1 MRLTI
6 REDSTNYACTVVKL
20 PVKQKVEGLDNL
32 VKVTVF
38 GNDVLTKKDAD
49 ENQLYLFFPAE
60 CAINAEYLSK
70 NNEFRES
77 TLNIDCTQTGYFEP
91 SGRVKAIKFKGV
103 ISTGYLTPLST
114 LASFTKWGLA
124 WSIQL
129 KVGDEFT
136 TIDGIDICKKYIPK
150 HVHTQGIGGAKESKH
165 NKKLKRFDKLVPNQF
180 RFHNDTSHLAKN
192 LHLFNPDDIVVI
204 TDKWH
209 GTSTVH
215 SNILINK
222 QLTIKERIAKWF
234 GVNIVDRIYDNIYS
248 SRSVVKNQYIN
259 KEVGPGYYKG
269 EDIWG
274 IVNKELEGKIEQGI
288 TLYGEIVGYLPS
300 GRMIQKG
307 YDYGCSP
314 GMIGPMGTSPI
325 SSSTDTPEH
334 KFLAYR
340 ITYTK
345 PNGEVIEYSWNMI
358 KEYCKKYSIE
368 HVKQL
373 YFGRYHDITH
383 DYMNT
388 ASYREE
394 GPVIAGSEEAMMQ
407 WKNNMFN
414 LLCNAFLEK
423 DCTHCRTKVPA
434 EGICVRIDGKPTYST
449 FKLKSKRFLEHE
461 TKAIDKGEVSIED
474 EQQEGN

>member
-1 MRLTI
+1 MKLSI
-6 REDSTNYACTVVKL
+6 REDSKNYACTVVKL
-20 PVKQKVEGLDNL
+20 PPKQAVQGLDKL

-38 GNDVLTKKDAD
+38 GNDVLTQKDAD

-60 CAINAEYLSK
+60 CAISAEYLSV

-77 TLNIDCTQTGYFEP
+77 TLNRDQSKTGYFEP

-103 ISTGYLTPLST
+103 ISTGYLAPLQDT
-114 LASFTKWGLA
+114 LKFKMTNIRAADIDS
-124 WSIQL
+124 L

-136 TIDGIDICKKYIPK
+136 DIDGINICKKYVVK
-150 HVHTQGIGGAKESKH
+150 HMHTQGLGGGQSKH

-180 RFHNDTSHLAKN
+180 RFHNDTAHLAKN
-192 LHLFNPDDIVVI
+192 LHLFNPDDIIVI

-234 GVNIVDRIYDNIYS
+234 GVNIIDRIYDNIYS

-259 KEVGPGYYKG
+259 KEVGLGFYG
-269 EDIWG
+269 EDIWA
-274 IVNKELEGKIEQGI
+274 IVNKELDGKIEQGI

-300 GRMIQKG
+300 GKSIQKG

-314 GMIGPMGTSPI
+314 GMIGPMGTSLI
-325 SSSTDTPEH
+325 SSSTDKPEH
-334 KFLAYR
+334 RFLVYR

-345 PNGEVIEYSWNMI
+345 PNGEVIEYSWQQI

-368 HVKQL
+368 HVKEL
-373 YFGRYHDITH
+373 YFGKMI
-383 DYMNT
+383 
-388 ASYREE
+388 
-394 GPVIAGSEEAMMQ
+394 VIRKLDEDGIAPISNELIQERF
-407 WKNNMFN
+407 FN
-414 LLCNAFLEK
+414 YVSDKHLEK
-423 DCTHCRTKVPA
+423 DCTHCKNKVPA
-434 EGICVRIDGKPTYST
+434 EGVCVRIDGKPNYST
-449 FKLKSKRFLEHE
+449 FKLKSKRFLEKE
-461 TKAIDKGEVSIED
+461 TKALDAGEENIEDIGEVDAGIVDYE
-474 EQQEGN
+474 